1 MSRESLAEAMN
12 RLDDL
17 VRRHWGMP
25 LLSET
30 AEAGA
35 SPDSSLRYLQT
46 RLPEAGFDLSIGG
59 NSFELV
65 GRSDIDQIQY
75 QFADLDQ
82 VTETNATI
90 FITQQDFNA
99 VFVEQQGA
107 GAIWGGLAGGE
118 YNCFGKSL
126 AAFFTCIADC
136 FEIAYADGREGVD
149 DSKLSSIREA
159 VQRNEGADVDA
170 WLEYFYG

>member
-12 RLDDL
+12 RLDGL

-25 LLSET
+25 LLSDADKAVTVPED
-30 AEAGA
+30 G
-35 SPDSSLRYLQT
+35 LQYLLA
-46 RLPEAGFDLSIGG
+46 RLPETGFDLNIGG

-65 GRSDIDQIQY
+65 GRRHIDQIQY

-82 VTETNATI
+82 VSETNATI

-99 VFVEQQGA
+99 VFVERQGA
-107 GAIWGGLAGGE
+107 GAVWGGLAGGE

-126 AAFFTCIADC
+126 ADFFTCVADC
-136 FEIAYADGREGVD
+136 FEIANADGREGVD

-159 VQRNEGADVDA
+159 VQRNQGADVDA